1 MLLLLKGP
9 LRWTFFTFMKFLFLL
24 KRSAVV
30 HFKIYFCNVI
40 TTKKVRF
47 GGTFYIYEIL
57 FLLKRSAVVH
67 FFLHFCNF
75 ITTKKVRFGGTFYI
89 S

>member
-1 MLLLLKGP
+1 MD
-9 LRWTFFTFMKFLFLL
+9 FFYIYEILFLL

-47 GGTFYIYEIL
+47 GGPFYIYEIL

-67 FFLHFCNF
+67 FKNISAMLLLL
-75 ITTKKVRFGGTFYI
+75 KRSASVDLYTFMKFYFY
-89 S
+89 